1 MSFNARNQLKMLI
14 KLAGADESIAENEQ
28 NMIYHI
34 AQAYQLERS
43 DVDEMIKNKEEFELG
58 SLETLSNDQKF
69 EYLYNVVQ
77 LMKVD
82 RQVFLSEIRFCQR
95 IAERLGFK
103 KSVVAEFSSKI
114 YGDPSITTDKEGL
127 NEDMLKFL
135 K

>member
-1 MSFNARNQLKMLI
+1 MLI
-14 KLAGADESIAENEQ
+14 KLASADESIAENEQ

-95 IAERLGFK
+95 IAEKLGFK

-114 YGDPSITTDKEGL
+114 YGDPSITADKEGL
-127 NEDMLKFL
+127 KEDMLKYL

>member
-127 NEDMLKFL
+127 KEDMLKFL

>member
-14 KLAGADESIAENEQ
+14 KLASADESIADNEQ

-34 AQAYQLERS
+34 GSAYS
-43 DVDEMIKNKEEFELG
+43 ISKDEINDMIKTKEEFELG
-58 SLETLSNDQKF
+58 SLETLSDDQKF

-82 RQVFLSEIRFCQR
+82 HKVFLSEIRFCQR
-95 IAERLGFK
+95 IAEKLGFK

-114 YGDPSITTDKEGL
+114 YGDPSITADKEALRDG
-127 NEDMLKFL
+127 MLKYL

>member
-1 MSFNARNQLKMLI
+1 MSFNHRNQLNILI

-34 AQAYQLERS
+34 AQAYGIEQS
-43 DVDEMIKNKEEFELG
+43 IVDDMIKNKDDIEIGNLD
-58 SLETLSNDQKF
+58 TLSDDQKF

-95 IAERLGFK
+95 IAEKLGFK
-103 KSVVAEFSSKI
+103 KSVVAEFSSRI
-114 YGDPSITTDKEGL
+114 YGDPSITADKEAL
-127 NEDMLKFL
+127 KEDMLKYL